1 MTVNDLHLNDYAELD
16 IDEDLTV
23 EGEMII
29 SGDLKIDVAA
39 NKTLLVPDLSLG
51 VVNCNPVISGSGTFR
66 VYRVNIDADT
76 ANQERAFRFD
86 GGTMTLGSS
95 TEDGILTLIS
105 EPETICGVPCA
116 ECEPEPCDCFLDLR
130 RGKFWLE
137 TGSVVWDANAS
148 VKKVLL
154 HGGDEWCE
162 RAEIDLDQDMTI
174 PASGGLLE
182 VLGFARID
190 IASGKTFRAP
200 KLTIGDGI
208 DEASLNIVDPAVTG
222 GLDIS

>member
-1 MTVNDLHLNDYAELD
+1 M
-16 IDEDLTV
+16 
-23 EGEMII
+23 
-29 SGDLKIDVAA
+29 
-39 NKTLLVPDLSLG
+39 
-51 VVNCNPVISGSGTFR
+51 NCNPVISGSGTFR

-76 ANQERAFRFD
+76 ANEERAFRFD

-105 EPETICGVPCA
+105 EPETNCGEVQT
-116 ECEPEPCDCFLDLR
+116 DRR

-137 TGSVVWDANAS
+137 TGSVVWDADAPA
-148 VKKVLL
+148 KEVLL
-154 HGGDEWCE
+154 HGGDAWCE
-162 RAEIDLDQDMTI
+162 RAEIDLDQDITI